1 MTAVKIKRYKVKKA
15 GIRGFNITLPQ
26 VWVDDVGLTRD
37 DAIDVLRTEDNR
49 LVFVRVAAADIGA
62 PKGERQEVQV

>member
-15 GIRGFNITLPQ
+15 GVRGFNITLPQ
-26 VWVDDVGLTRD
+26 VWVDDVGLKRD

-49 LVFVRVAAADIGA
+49 LVFVRVPAADMNA
-62 PKGERQEVQV
+62 PRGEVREVPV